1 MSRQRLWLEIG
12 AAVLLA
18 AIGIWLLP
26 RVLELFALI
35 NATVYVSM
43 SLLALSLAL
52 IWGFGGILCFGQTAF
67 FGLGGYA
74 YAVAALNLP
83 DTTWAVP
90 LAVLVPTAAAAAL
103 GYVMFF
109 GRISDVYMG
118 VITLTVTLI
127 LFNFINS
134 TAGDQWRIGAAPLG
148 GFNGIPSTP
157 PLNIPGDPATQLAP
171 EHIFAVAVGCLAGC
185 YVLCR
190 LVLASRFGRVVV
202 AIRENERRA
211 ELLGYDVRLYKLS
224 VFALGGGMAGLAGLL
239 FANCVFVSPTMF
251 SLFYAGQVI
260 IWVMVGGLG
269 TLIGPI
275 LGAILLQALAT
286 WTGTLRGVNPSL
298 ILGVILM
305 LAVLA
310 IPRGILPTAGG
321 VLARVRG
328 VRGEAA

>member
-1 MSRQRLWLEIG
+1 MSRRRLWAEIG
-12 AAVLLA
+12 AAVVLA
-18 AIGIWLLP
+18 ALGIWLLP

-35 NATVYVSM
+35 NATVYVAM

-74 YAVAALNLP
+74 YAVGALNLP
-83 DTTWAVP
+83 GTTWAIP
-90 LAVLVPTAAAAAL
+90 IALLVPTVAAAAL

-127 LFNFINS
+127 LFNFVNS

-157 PLNIPGDPATQLAP
+157 PLNVPGDPATQLAP
-171 EHIFAVAVGCLAGC
+171 EQIFAVAVGCLAGS

-211 ELLGYDVRLYKLS
+211 ELLGYDVRLYKLGI
-224 VFALGGGMAGLAGLL
+224 FALGGAMAGLAGLL

-251 SLFYAGQVI
+251 SLFYSGQVI

-269 TLIGPI
+269 TLVGPI

-286 WTGTLRGVNPSL
+286 WAGTLRGVNPSL

-305 LAVLA
+305 LSVLA
-310 IPRGILPTAGG
+310 IPRGILPTAATA
-321 VLARVRG
+321 LARARG
-328 VRGEAA
+328 VRGGDP

>member
-1 MSRQRLWLEIG
+1 MSRRRLWLEIG
-12 AAVLLA
+12 AAALLA
-18 AIGIWLLP
+18 AFGIWLLP

-52 IWGFGGILCFGQTAF
+52 IWGFGGILSFGQTAF

-83 DTTWAVP
+83 GTTGAIP
-90 LAVLVPTAAAAAL
+90 IALLVPTVAAAAL

-127 LFNFINS
+127 LFNFVNS

-157 PLNIPGDPATQLAP
+157 PLNVPGDPGTQLTPAQ
-171 EHIFAVAVGCLAGC
+171 IFAVAVGCLAGS

-211 ELLGYDVRLYKLS
+211 ELLGYDVRLYKLGL
-224 VFALGGGMAGLAGLL
+224 FALGGAMAGLAGML

-251 SLFYAGQVI
+251 SLFYSGQVI

-269 TLIGPI
+269 TLVGPI

-286 WTGTLRGVNPSL
+286 WAGTLPGVNPSL

-310 IPRGILPTAGG
+310 IPRGILPTAGAA
-321 VLARVRG
+321 LARVRG
-328 VRGEAA
+328 VRGDAA